1 MWLQMKIVKNSCG
14 EEWVT
19 IDWGRRHPNGIY
31 VSKLERFTAH
41 RLRILAVDILALAF
55 LGGWSAVN
63 HGKYGSAYAATFWT
77 ALILSVL
84 AARGVGFNRTTVAV
98 YDTSTPISFALREH
112 FICIGGIVA
121 LLALNVVRTLVAL

>member
-1 MWLQMKIVKNSCG
+1 MKIVKDGCG

-19 IDWGRRHPNGIY
+19 IDWGRQHLNGIY

-41 RLRILAVDILALAF
+41 RFRILAMDLLALTF
-55 LGGWSAVN
+55 LGGWSALS
-63 HGKYGSAYAATFWT
+63 HGKCGSAYSAAFWV

-84 AARGVGFNRTTVAV
+84 AARGVRFNRTSAAV
-98 YDTSTPISFALREH
+98 YDTSTSISFALRLH

-121 LLALNVVRTLVAL
+121 LLVLNVVRTLATL